1 MIMQKNKKSIL
12 LGATLIA
19 IIGISGCAA
28 NRETN
33 KVSSLSTRNDIF
45 SETSNSKTDTGKAI
59 IDIKFSVKSISS
71 RLFETYAK
79 HSDPPFRVYL
89 NIDGQTTVLESEPV
103 LEDNPKNHDIPES
116 GTGWR
121 YDFDKRIV
129 ISPGKHKLT
138 IEIPVDNVIV
148 ELEIELHAGA
158 NTLTIT
164 PVYKDKSP
172 RRPSKY
178 QHFSAGLKN
187 LKVLIN

>member
-1 MIMQKNKKSIL
+1 MIIQKNKKSII

-28 NRETN
+28 NREIN

-45 SETSNSKTDTGKAI
+45 SETSDSKTESSKAI
-59 IDIKFSVKSISS
+59 TDINFSVKSISS

-89 NIDGQTTVLESEPV
+89 NIDGQTTILESEPV
-103 LEDNPKNHDIPES
+103 LEDSQKNHNIPES

-121 YDFDKRIV
+121 YHFNKRIV
-129 ISPGKHKLT
+129 LSPGKHKLT
-138 IEIPVDNVIV
+138 IEIPVDNVVV
-148 ELEIELHAGA
+148 EHEIELHAGA
-158 NTLTIT
+158 NTLTII

-178 QHFSAGLKN
+178 QHFSAGVKALQ
-187 LKVLIN
+187 VLIN